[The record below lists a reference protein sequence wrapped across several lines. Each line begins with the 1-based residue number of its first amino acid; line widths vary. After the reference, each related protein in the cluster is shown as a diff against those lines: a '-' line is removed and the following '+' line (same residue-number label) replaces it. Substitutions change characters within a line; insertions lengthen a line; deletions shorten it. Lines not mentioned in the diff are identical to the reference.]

1 MHRLLP
7 AIPWRGWPESHH
19 AFWLRGNFT
28 GHRTRIGRF
37 GGIGPMLIGYG
48 HDEVGVR
55 SCLVALEQGEQ
66 FRAQAIAARCG
77 KGVHGE
83 EGDHDFRHSMNVG

>member
-1 MHRLLP
+1 
-7 AIPWRGWPESHH
+7 
-19 AFWLRGNFT
+19 
-28 GHRTRIGRF
+28 
-37 GGIGPMLIGYG
+37 
-48 HDEVGVR
+48 
-55 SCLVALEQGEQ
+55 VALEQGEQ